1 MIETSAP
8 RRRMSTQGTY
18 MTFVK
23 PQFRKGFEI
32 PILPWQKGGIKSKSL
47 WNSRDHII
55 RIIPGFDRQTG
66 EVFRQNVNCNEYSE
80 QEEYKKYLSDTFL
93 TCRTVQNFGERK
105 QSFII
110 DYAPGSPDDMK
121 YGGDTV
127 IDCFIKN
134 VTWSVNAVAK
144 GRKPKFGVSREM
156 SDWMGRKLGWIRYAK
171 PTLLVQALIFVTN
184 GEPNKEDAGNGNYQP
199 MIDENGEIRPLLAV
213 VAMDGQ
219 KTLSHVLRSLVEP
232 SDPGQPLDAITNNK
246 YGGMAEMDGNK
257 LFLNHVVEI
266 EGQDKKTYHLRP
278 SVQAPGKGWT
288 PTPFYLSAEDVYSL
302 WTPWNELIHYMT
314 AEEQLKFLAAEF
326 GAEAV
331 NYLIGTD
338 PIFNDLHIPDEIAAQ
353 GYGQYQKFVS
363 GGYGETI
370 TIQQRPQPQQPQ
382 QPAYGGAAPGL
393 RSNPAAV
400 GLGGLSQRPSGLGG
414 GSGLSGGGMS
424 GGLSGGLTARRPQT
438 IAPAA
443 PAEAPETPAPAAPRN
458 PLSGVQGNFVDREK
472 LAASVSSIRQATLG
486 QRQAVDEQAD
496 AASALLDDD
505 TDYGDIP
512 EEEYSEQE

>member
-1 MIETSAP
+1 
-8 RRRMSTQGTY
+8 
-18 MTFVK
+18 
-23 PQFRKGFEI
+23 
-32 PILPWQKGGIKSKSL
+32 
-47 WNSRDHII
+47 
-55 RIIPGFDRQTG
+55 
-66 EVFRQNVNCNEYSE
+66 
-80 QEEYKKYLSDTFL
+80 
-93 TCRTVQNFGERK
+93 
-105 QSFII
+105 
-110 DYAPGSPDDMK
+110 
-121 YGGDTV
+121 
-127 IDCFIKN
+127 
-134 VTWSVNAVAK
+134 
-144 GRKPKFGVSREM
+144 
-156 SDWMGRKLGWIRYAK
+156 
-171 PTLLVQALIFVTN
+171 
-184 GEPNKEDAGNGNYQP
+184 
-199 MIDENGEIRPLLAV
+199 
-213 VAMDGQ
+213 
-219 KTLSHVLRSLVEP
+219 
-232 SDPGQPLDAITNNK
+232 
-246 YGGMAEMDGNK
+246 
-257 LFLNHVVEI
+257 
-266 EGQDKKTYHLRP
+266 
-278 SVQAPGKGWT
+278 
-288 PTPFYLSAEDVYSL
+288 
-302 WTPWNELIHYMT
+302 
-314 AEEQLKFLAAEF
+314 LKFLAAEF